1 MQAPPE
7 DTEKIESL
15 GLTQQGHLESLLYQV
30 SLEIQSDNHPPT
42 WIRFLVAPFMIQ
54 VKVDIMEAF
63 ARHIQRTWRGFW
75 VRACIHKF
83 EVNIVKVQALY
94 RRHSY
99 RRDYPPL
106 SPPSPILLPCGIP
119 PLPPPQEGPI
129 SQDPQAQDPDASSP
143 CVRKLVEKLE
153 RKMMTGME
161 E

>member
-75 VRACIHKF
+75 VRACIHEF
-83 EVNIVKVQALY
+83 EVNIVKVSEVVGA
-94 RRHSY
+94 R
-99 RRDYPPL
+99 
-106 SPPSPILLPCGIP
+106 
-119 PLPPPQEGPI
+119 
-129 SQDPQAQDPDASSP
+129 ASW
-143 CVRKLVEKLE
+143 R
-153 RKMMTGME
+153 G
-161 E
+161 